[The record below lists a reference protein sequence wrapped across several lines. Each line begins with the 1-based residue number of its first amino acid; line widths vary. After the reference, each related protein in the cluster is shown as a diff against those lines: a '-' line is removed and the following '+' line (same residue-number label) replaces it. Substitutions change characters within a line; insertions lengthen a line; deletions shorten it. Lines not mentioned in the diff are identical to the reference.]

1 MNSFITLGGFGA
13 VRHANTL
20 INKISINPFGFFFS
34 SQRYLN
40 KTGMLNSR
48 ETCFHKTLVKDDGA
62 IVRGYDFNNA
72 EKIDYEAILDSFFTT
87 GIQCTELAKGIIE
100 INKMLDWSLA
110 DEPIAED
117 EEEAYKTV
125 EARKNVK
132 CTVWLSHTSNMI
144 SAGTREGINFLVRN
158 KMVQVINTTTGGIEE
173 DIVKCLAHHQIGS
186 FTTPGNEMRAKGL
199 NRIGNMLVAND
210 NYAMFEEWIA
220 PIIDVMH
227 DEQERDGVVW
237 TPSKII
243 HRLGKEINNEE
254 SVYYWAYKNNIPVFC
269 PSITDGSIGDMFYF
283 HAYKRAG
290 FIIDIVQDVVLVDDI
305 AIKSRRAGAII
316 IGGSTPKHH
325 CLNANMMRNG
335 LDYCVYLNT
344 GQAYDASDSGATP
357 DEAVSWGKIKPRC
370 MPVKVYT
377 EATLVLPWIIAKCF
391 AVRVKSG
398 AWGDRSKVVFEKFLT
413 QKERDA
419 EQAEL
424 DVIAARFLKA

>member
-1 MNSFITLGGFGA
+1 
-13 VRHANTL
+13 
-20 INKISINPFGFFFS
+20 
-34 SQRYLN
+34 
-40 KTGMLNSR
+40 MLNSR

-62 IVRGYDFNNA
+62 VVRGYDFNNA
-72 EKIDYEAILDSFFTT
+72 KTIDYEAILDSFFTT
-87 GIQCTELAKGIIE
+87 GIQCTELAKGITE

-117 EEEAYKTV
+117 EEEQFKSI
-125 EARKNVK
+125 EARKNVRT
-132 CTVWLSHTSNMI
+132 TVWLSHTSNMI
-144 SAGTREGINFLVRN
+144 SAGTREGLNFLVRN
-158 KMVQVINTTTGGIEE
+158 NMVQVINTTTGAIEE
-173 DIVKCLAHHQIGS
+173 DMVKCLADHQVGS

-210 NYAMFEEWIA
+210 NYSLFEEWIA
-220 PIIDVMH
+220 PILDVMH
-227 DEQERDGVVW
+227 DEQDKDGVVW

-243 HRLGKEINNEE
+243 HRLGKEMNNED

-283 HAYKRAG
+283 HAYKRPG

-316 IGGSTPKHH
+316 VGGSTPKHH

-335 LDYCVYLNT
+335 LDYCVYINT
-344 GQAYDASDSGATP
+344 GAAYDASDSGATP

-370 MPVKVYT
+370 NPVKIYT

-391 AVRVKSG
+391 ASRVKSG
-398 AWGDRSKVVFEKFLT
+398 TWGDRSKIVFEKFLT
-413 QKERDA
+413 QMERDA

-424 DVIAARFLKA
+424 DVIAARFIKA